1 MERGYPMFWGRQ
13 QYGQNSQ
20 NKNYWRDS
28 WDWQQDNN
36 YCPDTPPAW
45 VHRGKPHNYNVAY
58 RGRGWNHSQ
67 GYFSGAHSS
76 RGHHRGAKG
85 SAKYLGA
92 TTKNRGKGRSKNSSR
107 SSCLINMTPNKKG
120 NNSQKTGGPSAT
132 PESKQGQKNS
142 TNLMKET
149 DTPKVDQKSSKT
161 IMSAKDFSF
170 HLPSVSSTCP
180 QSKQEVPSKE
190 KEEIEVKLED
200 SQTSEDPPSQTAPLS
215 PVHAP
220 SKTAEGLPAT
230 VKEEPVVVELK
241 DRQAAEQPPSQALPF
256 PSAEASIGDQSPL
269 VTTEGIHTT
278 KKELPVL
285 LEAIPPKDNFS
296 HVGSP
301 PTVEI
306 PFLSETTNDNR
317 SEGKED
323 IELNQITSSLKNED
337 LPSTLSDVHVVP
349 VLVREKKYEKTQIT
363 SSLKDEDLYQ
373 SSAVLATSSSNL
385 PSTLSD
391 VRVVPVLVREKKYEK
406 AENVW
411 APEDR
416 QAPPCNVNEVGKCH
430 RVSEH
435 DSDLVLSQSPPH
447 SLISCDQKSD
457 TERWLEYCSSSPKNQ
472 HSSDSRHSSANRTS
486 RELRSQRSRS
496 PHRRERSHGSS
507 DRSPRSQKGQHSSDS
522 RHSRASHASRELHTH
537 RSRSPHRRERSRGS
551 SNLSPCR
558 REHSSFCHCGY
569 CYNPHRKNLY
579 EKDSPPSYLVQKRSH
594 RYSPEERSE
603 LYEAPHSYSRE
614 SPREKLK
621 KKISS
626 SRKTEKKKAATA
638 ISEKARKST
647 KTKKKTKGD
656 QAGGAPISSETAQ
669 KLQPVET
676 ELPDPIQAAT
686 CSEDADPTQPLCAG
700 EKDGSSSSSRTS
712 EDRSAAVLAR
722 KEEIEQAYQR
732 VLLNFAVVTAMLLE
746 TKPCMEEAMEAAL
759 RANLRRIGNYYEC
772 MLKDFI
778 DSYDLA
784 NAI

>member
-13 QYGQNSQ
+13 QYGPGFYAANSQ

-107 SSCLINMTPNKKG
+107 SSCLINMT
-120 NNSQKTGGPSAT
+120 
-132 PESKQGQKNS
+132 
-142 TNLMKET
+142 
-149 DTPKVDQKSSKT
+149 VDQKSSKT